1 MSTFVQVMLNGTGRG
16 AIYALLALGF
26 VVIYK
31 ATEVIN
37 FAHGSLALFG
47 GYLVFALKPTLGW
60 FLAALCGVIAAAALG
75 VLIERVLL
83 ANAKLA
89 HQDSLAILTI
99 GVDIIILTEVTR
111 RLGTASAPFLGD
123 PYQDVRVGFLGATIE
138 GPELFALLT
147 AIALIGGFFV
157 AFRFS
162 TWGLTMRAQS
172 ENKEAAALMGIRS
185 WRVTSSAWALGGALA
200 AIAIL
205 FIATLPVAGGAGL
218 TAAHTIAFA
227 AFPAAILGGLTS
239 PGGAVVGGLVVGL
252 AESSAAQ
259 YIDNDFA
266 KVAVYL
272 VMLVVLVAR
281 PSGLFGK
288 VEQVRV

>member
-1 MSTFVQVMLNGTGRG
+1 MTTLVQVLLNGTGRG
-16 AIYALLALGF
+16 AIFALLALGF
-26 VVIYK
+26 VIIYK
-31 ATEVIN
+31 ATEVVN

-47 GYLVFALKPTLGW
+47 GYLVFVLKPTLGW
-60 FLAALCGVIAAAALG
+60 FGAALCGVLAAAALG
-75 VLIERVLL
+75 LAIERILL
-83 ANAKLA
+83 SRARLA
-89 HQDSLAILTI
+89 SQDSLAILTI
-99 GVDIIILTEVTR
+99 GIDVVILTEITR
-111 RLGTASAPFLGD
+111 RLGTAAAPFLGD
-123 PYQDVRVGFLGATIE
+123 PYQTLRLDILGANVD
-138 GPELFALLT
+138 GPQI
-147 AIALIGGFFV
+147 IALIAAVVLITAFFL

-162 TWGLTMRAQS
+162 SWGLSMRAQS

-185 WRVTSSAWALGGALA
+185 WRVTASAWAVGGALGG
-200 AIAIL
+200 IAIL

-239 PGGAVVGGLVVGL
+239 PGGAVVGGLTVGL
-252 AESSAAQ
+252 TESFAAQ
-259 YIDNDFA
+259 YIDNDFS

-281 PSGLFGK
+281 PSGLFGR

>member
-1 MSTFVQVMLNGTGRG
+1 MSTLMQVLLNGTGRG
-16 AIYALLALGF
+16 AIFALLALGF
-26 VVIYK
+26 VIIYK

-47 GYLVFALKPTLGW
+47 GYLTFVLKPALGW
-60 FLAALCGVIAAAALG
+60 WGGAACGVLAAALLG
-75 VLIERVLL
+75 FALERLL
-83 ANAKLA
+83 LSRARLA
-89 HQDSLAILTI
+89 SQDSLAILTI
-99 GVDIIILTEVTR
+99 GVDILILTEITR
-111 RLGTASAPFLGD
+111 RLGTAAAPFLGD
-123 PYQDVRVGFLGATIE
+123 PYQGLRISLLGATVE
-138 GPELFALLT
+138 GPQVIALGT
-147 AIALIGGFFV
+147 AIVLITIFFL

-162 TWGLTMRAQS
+162 SWGLAMRAQS

-185 WRVTSSAWALGGALA
+185 GRVTASAWAVGGALA
-200 AIAIL
+200 GISIL

-218 TAAHTIAFA
+218 TAAHTIAFG

-239 PGGAVVGGLVVGL
+239 PGGAVVGGLTVGL
-252 AESSAAQ
+252 TESFASQ
-259 YIDNDFA
+259 YIDHDFA

-288 VEQVRV
+288 VEQHRV